1 MLGYWVAE
9 LLFLM
14 WYMVVAREIEAKE
27 DRKKRERREKL
38 FLIIK
43 FNDQMY
49 L

>member
-1 MLGYWVAE
+1 MAE

-27 DRKKRERREKL
+27 DRNERERREKL